1 MVVNELWKRLE
12 MRVAIVG
19 SRHIDDSHYVF
30 PHIARFIKEH
40 TFGSVTIVSGGA
52 KGVDSLAKEYAK
64 QNGLDFIEFQ
74 PYHVLDKTIPYEKK
88 FFFVRNRQIIDNCDK
103 VLAFWDGVSS
113 GTEHAIKYAQKHNK
127 PVMIIK

>member
-1 MVVNELWKRLE
+1 

-19 SRHIDDSHYVF
+19 SRNIDDSYHVF
-30 PHIARFIKEH
+30 SHITRFIKEH

-52 KGVDSLAKEYAK
+52 KGIDSLAKEYAK

-74 PYHVLDKTIPYEKK
+74 PYHVLDKYVAFEKK
-88 FFFVRNRQIIDNCDK
+88 YFFIRNRQIIDNCDK
-103 VLAFWDGVSS
+103 VLAFWDGESS
-113 GTEHAIKYAQKHNK
+113 ETEHAIKYAQKHNK